1 MVTDKDVTWGYPD
14 GDLSHILE
22 NPETYEV
29 IEGISS
35 KSPPCTNTANIGKF
49 KLESICS
56 LLTNISQN
64 KEPFMKLMKYTK
76 QDPVTMVDN
85 LEYSTIDEKYGF
97 TLKDNSTSRLVGYLI
112 TITYMFSYKYF
123 HIKDEEQPIYCPM

>member
-1 MVTDKDVTWGYPD
+1 MVTDKDVTWGFPA
-14 GDLSHILE
+14 GDLSYILE
-22 NPETYEV
+22 NPEKYEI
-29 IEGISS
+29 IEGVSS
-35 KSPPCTNTANIGKF
+35 KSPPCTNTANIDKF

-85 LEYSTIDEKYGF
+85 LDYSTTDEKYGF
-97 TLKDNSTSRLVGYLI
+97 TLKDNSTSRLVCCLI
-112 TITYMFSYKYF
+112 TITLCRYV
-123 HIKDEEQPIYCPM
+123 

>member
-22 NPETYEV
+22 NPEKYEI
-29 IEGISS
+29 IEGVSS
-35 KSPPCTNTANIGKF
+35 KSPPCTNTANIDKF

-97 TLKDNSTSRLVGYLI
+97 TLKDNSTSRLVGCLI
-112 TITYMFSYKYF
+112 TINYMFSCKYF

>member
-1 MVTDKDVTWGYPD
+1 MKTDKDTTMGYPG
-14 GDLSHILE
+14 GDLSHILGR
-22 NPETYEV
+22 PETYEV

-35 KSPPCTNTANIGKF
+35 KSPPCTNTANIEKF

-56 LLTNISQN
+56 LLSNISQN
-64 KEPFMKLMKYTK
+64 KGPFMKLMKYTK

-97 TLKDNSTSRLVGYLI
+97 TLKDNSTSRMVGW
-112 TITYMFSYKYF
+112 KG
-123 HIKDEEQPIYCPM
+123 